1 MNKSTNQS
9 KLDIIAIVISDLLIL
24 FWLQEYL
31 RGRRWRGE
39 WGGGKEGRGLEGVWV
54 VGLWGGGTKNKKMNK
69 NKLRFI

>member
-31 RGRRWRGE
+31 RGRRWRGGVGRGE
-39 WGGGKEGRGLEGVWV
+39 GGEGVGRGLGCGVK
-54 VGLWGGGTKNKKMNK
+54 GGDKE
-69 NKLRFI
+69 